1 METEIQKMHQVWD
14 KYQMAK
20 ERTDLPHIKFDDLIN
35 SIFTV
40 GPTYYYIIDFFDM
53 KISHMSA
60 SVKDIHGVNPETATF
75 DDI

>member
-40 GPTYYYIIDFFDM
+40 GPTYYIIDFFDM

-60 SVKDIHGVNPETATF
+60 SVKDINGVNPETATF